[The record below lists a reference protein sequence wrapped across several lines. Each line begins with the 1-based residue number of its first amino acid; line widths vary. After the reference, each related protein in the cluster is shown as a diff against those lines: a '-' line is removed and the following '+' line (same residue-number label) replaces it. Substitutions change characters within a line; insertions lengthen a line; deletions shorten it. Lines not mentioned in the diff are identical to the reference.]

1 MKKYFLLLLFI
12 ATLPIFA
19 NGVAIYNDNTGTWL
33 RLMNSKIDVS
43 VNNQVA
49 VIKTTQTFYNNV
61 GFDLK
66 VKYAFPLPE
75 QASATQLKWKINN
88 LWYQANISATVQDT
102 SHPGGNTN
110 VNIQQYLGNTPLYFS
125 IPNTIK
131 KDSTIII
138 ELTYVQLLDYEFG
151 KVYFSYPNDYHL
163 IQQSVLID
171 QKFDFNLHS
180 DRTIDSL
187 NLPSHPDATII
198 NYGNDAHISYEIM
211 EAPANINYNVN
222 YSLSLSQLGLFGFS
236 TSIPDSVVPDNLGN
250 GFFTFV
256 VEPDPNATT
265 NVMNKRFTLII
276 DKSGSM
282 YGNPFAQTQEAARF
296 IVNNLNDGDL
306 FNLIS
311 FSTAANVFS
320 QSHVPFNEANKTAAI
335 NYINGLTAAGVTNIQ
350 AAFDAAVTQFSNSTG
365 DYANIIIFMTDG
377 EPTAGIIDIAAL
389 SNYINNLVANS
400 NTSLCIYSLG
410 IGSGV
415 NKQLLN
421 LISNNN
427 NGFATFL
434 ETSNIQ
440 QVVSNFYLTIRN
452 PVLLNPTISFQP
464 NVASEIYPVD
474 LPDLYKGKQMI
485 ISGRYNQSGNVN
497 VKLNGQAFGQN
508 IEYNYNFN
516 LSNTDNQDL
525 QFLTKIWA
533 KKKIEHLLVQYY
545 LLNPNST
552 EAKAIKAQIV
562 TISQLYGVISEFTSF
577 SGGTVGIEEEEIVNS
592 EKELQVN
599 SFEIIGNYPNPFN
612 PTTTIRFQV
621 NDNIFENASIRVY
634 NAIGQLI
641 CVLHIEIRGA
651 GTYEVSWNG
660 TDSFGNPV
668 ASGVYLYSLSLGNNV
683 IVKKM
688 ILSK

>member
-1 MKKYFLLLLFI
+1 MKKCFLLLLFI

-131 KDSTIII
+131 KDSTIVI

-163 IQQSVLID
+163 IQQYVLID

-187 NLPSHPDATII
+187 NLTSHPDATII

-236 TSIPDSVVPDNLGN
+236 TSIPDSVIPDNLGN

-256 VEPDPNATT
+256 VEPDPSATASII
-265 NVMNKRFTLII
+265 NKRFTLIV

-282 YGNPFAQTQEAARF
+282 YGNPLVQTKEAARF
-296 IVNNLNDGDL
+296 IINNLNDGDL
-306 FNLIS
+306 FNIVP
-311 FSTAANVFS
+311 FSTYADVFS
-320 QSHVPFNEANKTAAI
+320 QTHVPFNEANKAAAI
-335 NYINGLTAAGVTNIQ
+335 NYINGLVATGVTNIQ

-365 DYANIIIFMTDG
+365 DYANIIIFLTDG
-377 EPTAGIIDIAAL
+377 EPTAGIIGISDL
-389 SNYINNLVANS
+389 SNYINNLVTNS

-410 IGSGV
+410 IGTGV

-508 IEYNYNFN
+508 IEYNYNYN
-516 LSNTDNQDL
+516 LSSTNNPEL

-545 LLNPNST
+545 LLNPNSA
-552 EAKAIKAQIV
+552 EANAIKAQIV
-562 TISQLYGVISEFTSF
+562 SISQLYGVISEFTSF
-577 SGGTVGIEEEEIVNS
+577 SGGTVGIKEELENS
-592 EKELQVN
+592 ENKPIAN

-651 GTYEVSWNG
+651 GTYEISWNG

>member
-1 MKKYFLLLLFI
+1 L
-12 ATLPIFA
+12 
-19 NGVAIYNDNTGTWL
+19 
-33 RLMNSKIDVS
+33 
-43 VNNQVA
+43 
-49 VIKTTQTFYNNV
+49 
-61 GFDLK
+61 
-66 VKYAFPLPE
+66 
-75 QASATQLKWKINN
+75 IN
-88 LWYQANISATVQDT
+88 
-102 SHPGGNTN
+102 
-110 VNIQQYLGNTPLYFS
+110 
-125 IPNTIK
+125 
-131 KDSTIII
+131 
-138 ELTYVQLLDYEFG
+138 
-151 KVYFSYPNDYHL
+151 
-163 IQQSVLID
+163 
-171 QKFDFNLHS
+171 
-180 DRTIDSL
+180 R
-187 NLPSHPDATII
+187 
-198 NYGNDAHISYEIM
+198 
-211 EAPANINYNVN
+211 EAC
-222 YSLSLSQLGLFGFS
+222 
-236 TSIPDSVVPDNLGN
+236 
-250 GFFTFV
+250 
-256 VEPDPNATT
+256 
-265 NVMNKRFTLII
+265 R
-276 DKSGSM
+276 
-282 YGNPFAQTQEAARF
+282 NPFAQTQEAARF

-365 DYANIIIFMTDG
+365 EYANIIIFMTDG